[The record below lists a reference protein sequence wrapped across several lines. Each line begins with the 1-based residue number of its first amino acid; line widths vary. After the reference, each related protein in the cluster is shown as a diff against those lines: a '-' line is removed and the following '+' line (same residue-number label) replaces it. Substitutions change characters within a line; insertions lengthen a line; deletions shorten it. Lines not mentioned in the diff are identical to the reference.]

1 MRNVKKELRG
11 LSAREL
17 AAIIVRAAWEKKGNS
32 IVVLDVA
39 AVAGYTDYFVIVSG
53 RSTRQ
58 VQGLARAIDD
68 AVGSR
73 RLSAAKVEGL
83 EEGHWVLLDYNDV
96 VVHVFYEETR
106 ALYDLEGL
114 WHDAGR
120 VGLAELGITDTE
132 EKNEV

>member
-1 MRNVKKELRG
+1 MRSIRKELRG
-11 LSAREL
+11 LPARDL
-17 AAIIVRAAWEKKGNS
+17 AAIVARAAWEKKG
-32 IVVLDVA
+32 IGIIVLDVA
-39 AVAGYTDYFVIVSG
+39 AVAGYADYFVIVSG

-96 VVHVFYEETR
+96 VVHVFHEETR

-120 VGLAELGITDTE
+120 VALADLGMEE
-132 EKNEV
+132 EKGEI

>member
-1 MRNVKKELRG
+1 MRNIKKELRG
-11 LSAREL
+11 LSALEL
-17 AAIIVRAAWEKKGNS
+17 AGVIARTAREKKGGD

-39 AVAGYTDYFVIVSG
+39 ALTGYTDYFVIVSG

-73 RLSAAKVEGL
+73 RLSAAKAEGL

-106 ALYDLEGL
+106 RLYDLEGL

-120 VGLAELGITDTE
+120 VDPAELGMRE
-132 EKNEV
+132 ERESAL